1 MFDNF
6 VYWNKS
12 LQLNKESQIM
22 SQLGP
27 DHLMGIDSLTGNP
40 TILLKKEYFEQNAV
54 MKTLKLFSNKVLCQ
68 MLPEGESEVK
78 ITFLSARDN
87 EIDLEVVRDDFYIAV
102 IDQQVREDILK
113 KTASVQKAIYEAAFL
128 PITTKVD

>member
-1 MFDNF
+1 
-6 VYWNKS
+6 
-12 LQLNKESQIM
+12 M